1 MSNERPFLE
10 EDDTLLDDA
19 TPHEPLLSSHARNND
34 EKAFGK
40 KTTSRWTWK
49 RTAFIGIGVVGIVAV
64 VLALCIRPIAI
75 RAIQATHMEIQRM
88 ELQDPSDT
96 SVRLMTQLMI
106 KSDSIFGVTMKP
118 ANLTIRYG
126 NASVG
131 AFGTPSMDIS
141 HGSIVHT
148 IANASLTVTNMTAWT
163 AFASEMIQ
171 STNMTWTLEGMIDIQ
186 LHLFGISL
194 TQLPLQ
200 KTMKLLGMQGLHSLI
215 ITKMDL
221 SASTKTQVLAAIN
234 TCLYNPSS
242 AAMKPVGVLCLDVFF
257 PDPKTLKPALVAHL
271 TTSANT
277 SLPITQLDPS
287 APECTSYGKVGMNYL
302 ALSGEIVSTVAS
314 ATSALISQYLGDTAA
329 HVQVAA
335 CWPGASSIPLYNG
348 ALRHLHLNSTLP
360 PNPVPLIN
368 KLSFDTMHLAPVD
381 DSTIAV
387 DMRVV
392 VTAKSPLGDGS
403 PLTLSAMNMSID
415 LQSDKVS
422 SQYRIFVV
430 IVDFKV
436 ALGALTTSS
445 VNVTGIVTSESNL
458 TLDCKATLKL
468 RAGGQPFGGFVH
480 SLVQASQKTM
490 DVVGGFNVVANGALG
505 DLNLRGVPV
514 KISSQLIGMNG
525 LSNVSIVDF
534 ALPGQETPEGH
545 QVIKATTNIWNPSVI
560 AMAVGKV
567 DLKMRV
573 DGEALGSVLANI
585 TLEPSS
591 TNRVDLTG
599 YLNPQVNPTTHAL
612 SPAVNAFFSRYIS
625 NTNSSLGIDIAQV
638 DSPIP
643 WIQAG
648 LKGISLTTIFPGV
661 KVQLVSSLEMPQM
674 HMHFDA
680 TSMHMHARML
690 AGVQMPPA
698 LATLPINIT
707 RLKLQSRL
715 FMASTELCLLS
726 IPELA
731 VEYTPKST
739 AGTGVVKMESDI
751 AMTQIQTTSM
761 ASFIVQLMF
770 SAASVP
776 LQIRSREHEGVSPTV
791 ESPLGRMALTNIPIT
806 TPLVL
811 DGMDGF
817 KRGGVNITAVD
828 IVSGTADTLKL
839 SMALHMSNPSQ
850 VTTVLDTLAVQVLI
864 NNSVLGTAVMDN
876 VTLVCC
882 NQTSNM
888 VGLFSFKPASAAV
901 GQTFLSQFVSGA
913 SPQQV
918 DIQGTVDSSPNPYL
932 QMALSKLRLQSSV
945 PTLAGLFPETPT
957 LVALSKMYR
966 PSVWDLFTVATALQ
980 VRNPF
985 SHSIRVT
992 AANLLLYPCEN
1003 QNKDASGHLVC
1014 TKYYA
1019 SPLARFHPDEFE
1031 PMLIPGK
1038 TPEGCFTCCE
1048 GRDCGKHMKLC
1059 PGAIEGKCMKA
1070 KVEMTMWSLEVIR
1083 TLYATMTTGL
1093 LMHVEGNLTA
1103 MVDSFPM
1110 ELAYTQDALLV
1121 QMA

>member
-1 MSNERPFLE
+1 MNP
-10 EDDTLLDDA
+10 
-19 TPHEPLLSSHARNND
+19 
-34 EKAFGK
+34 
-40 KTTSRWTWK
+40 
-49 RTAFIGIGVVGIVAV
+49 
-64 VLALCIRPIAI
+64 CIR
-75 RAIQATHMEIQRM
+75 
-88 ELQDPSDT
+88 
-96 SVRLMTQLMI
+96 
-106 KSDSIFGVTMKP
+106 
-118 ANLTIRYG
+118 
-126 NASVG
+126 
-131 AFGTPSMDIS
+131 
-141 HGSIVHT
+141 
-148 IANASLTVTNMTAWT
+148 
-163 AFASEMIQ
+163 
-171 STNMTWTLEGMIDIQ
+171 
-186 LHLFGISL
+186 
-194 TQLPLQ
+194 
-200 KTMKLLGMQGLHSLI
+200 
-215 ITKMDL
+215 
-221 SASTKTQVLAAIN
+221 
-234 TCLYNPSS
+234 
-242 AAMKPVGVLCLDVFF
+242 
-257 PDPKTLKPALVAHL
+257 
-271 TTSANT
+271 
-277 SLPITQLDPS
+277 
-287 APECTSYGKVGMNYL
+287 
-302 ALSGEIVSTVAS
+302 
-314 ATSALISQYLGDTAA
+314 YLGDTAA

-415 LQSDKVS
+415 LQSD
-422 SQYRIFVV
+422 
-430 IVDFKV
+430 KV

-876 VTLVCC
+876 VTLV
-882 NQTSNM
+882 
-888 VGLFSFKPASAAV
+888 
-901 GQTFLSQFVSGA
+901 
-913 SPQQV
+913 